1 MTLQEKLDAMNTKD
15 TTIFCGSHRYG
26 TKFFCD
32 IEYEKNGEQFKFR
45 EESVTSLEDAVSAVH
60 TKFVKLTKTN
70 FKEAIPAQLTFEKGS
85 SEVNETPPN
94 SMRNLDDEV
103 PF

>member
-45 EESVTSLEDAVSAVH
+45 EESVTSLDDAVSAVH
-60 TKFVKLTKTN
+60 AKFVKLTKTN
-70 FKEAIPAQLTFEKGS
+70 FKEAIPARLTYEKGS
-85 SEVNETPPN
+85 DEFNEVPN
-94 SMRNLDDEV
+94 SMRDNDEV